1 MKALKKWLRD
11 WLRDEEWVA
20 SMVRERE
27 QTAELAEILRA
38 GMRREAIE
46 VLRSA
51 AEAKQTMR
59 QRTPKPMWRKFEP
72 EALGHDYGRIA
83 SAAST
88 AGYPA
93 CPIKITIGTTTL
105 ALPRAL
111 VMPHHERGF
120 VAVRHIPLHPH
131 NKLPAFDFGDTE
143 EQAKFN
149 LSQQLAQIALHE
161 GWALT
166 LPGQQ

>member
-1 MKALKKWLRD
+1 MNILKKWLRE
-11 WLRDEEWVA
+11 WLRDEQWVSETA
-20 SMVRERE
+20 KHSERV
-27 QTAELAEILRA
+27 AELADILCTS
-38 GMRREAIE
+38 MRRDAVD
-46 VLRSA
+46 VLRTT
-51 AEAKQTMR
+51 AEAKQAMR
-59 QRTPKPMWRKFEP
+59 QRTPKPMWRKFDR
-72 EALGHDYGRIA
+72 EALGPDYGRLA

-93 CPIKITIGTTTL
+93 YPIEITIGTTTL

-149 LSQQLAQIALHE
+149 LSQQMAQIALHE
-161 GWALT
+161 GWTLT
-166 LPGQQ
+166 LPWN